1 MEIVKEKLEIDEVLN
16 KKISNVYINDLE
28 NYINIKDLENYLKI
42 IPRCGNWFIR
52 KQRLKYIAN
61 KGCITVIKTLV

>member
-42 IPRCGNWFIR
+42 IPRCGN
-52 KQRLKYIAN
+52 
-61 KGCITVIKTLV
+61 